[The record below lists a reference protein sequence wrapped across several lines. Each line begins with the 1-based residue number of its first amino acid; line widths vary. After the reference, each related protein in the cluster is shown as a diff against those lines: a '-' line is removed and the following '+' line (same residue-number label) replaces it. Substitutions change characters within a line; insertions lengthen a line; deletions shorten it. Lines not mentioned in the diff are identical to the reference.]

1 MLPVNQPPAVSIIV
15 PCYNEQDTIR
25 QLLEAVAVQTYPLQY
40 IEMIIADGLSTDR
53 TRQEIARYQE
63 SRPDLDIKIVDNV
76 KRTIPAGLNTAI
88 RTARGE
94 FLVRMD
100 AHSSPY
106 PDYVQRCLDALLA
119 GKAENVGGV
128 WEIQPGG
135 PGWIPFSIATAAAHP
150 LGVGDAHYRLGGKP
164 RYVDTVPFGSYRRS
178 LVENLGY
185 FDETLL
191 TNEDYEFNARIRASG
206 GRVWLDPA
214 IRANY
219 YARSTLEE
227 LARQYVRYGYWKGN
241 MLRRYPKTLR
251 WRQLLPPLFVASL
264 IGLGILSLF
273 FSSAV
278 GLLLGILTA
287 YTLVLLL
294 AGMQTALKKRQL
306 SLIIG
311 FPLAVAIMHTSWGSA
326 LLWSLLSRSGHQGKQ

>member
-1 MLPVNQPPAVSIIV
+1 MLPVKEPSTVSIIV

-25 QLLEAVAVQTYPLQY
+25 QLIEAVAVQTYPLQY

-63 SRPDLDIKIVDNV
+63 SHPELDIKIVDNF

-88 RTARGE
+88 CTARGE

-106 PDYVQRCLDALLA
+106 PDYVQRCLEALQA
-119 GKAENVGGV
+119 GKGENVGGI
-128 WEIQPGG
+128 WEIQPGR

-164 RYVDTVPFGSYRRS
+164 RYVDTVPFGAYRRL
-178 LVENLGY
+178 LVEKLGF

-191 TNEDYEFNARIRASG
+191 TNEDYEFNVRIRASG
-206 GRVWLDPA
+206 GRIWLDPA

-219 YARSTLEE
+219 YARSTLKE
-227 LARQYVRYGYWKGN
+227 LARQYLRYGYWKGI

-264 IGLGILSLF
+264 IGSGILSLF
-273 FSSAV
+273 YSPAAGV
-278 GLLLGILTA
+278 LLGIITA
-287 YTLVLLL
+287 YIVVLLL
-294 AGMQTALKKRQL
+294 AGMQAALKKRKL

-311 FPLAVAIMHTSWGSA
+311 FPLAVAVMHTAWGGA
-326 LLWSLLSRSGHQGKQ
+326 LLWSLVSRPGYQGKQ